1 MTHKLVLQPNGEYEW
16 VDASQVHNNAPAR
29 PYEPDVVS
37 DSLGCTK
44 WEVESRREEAKR
56 LGFKVEWVEDKGA
69 SATEGYYSCK
79 ATPTEFARYE
89 RARYDGEEAER
100 SGGSNAIC
108 ANDIEDARKRILQQY
123 PIKDGK

>member
-1 MTHKLVLQPNGEYEW
+1 MSHKLVLQPSGEYEW
-16 VDASQVHNNAPAR
+16 VDASKVRSDIPAR

-56 LGFKVEWVEDKGA
+56 LGYKVEWVEDKGP
-69 SATEGYYSCK
+69 SATEGYYACK
-79 ATPTEFARYE
+79 ATPGEFARYE
-89 RARYDGEEAER
+89 RGRLGEEAQR
-100 SGGSNAIC
+100 SGGSSALS
-108 ANDIEDARKRILQQY
+108 AQDIEDARQRILQQY